1 VISLVGNSFLAT
13 KTESKK
19 QSEEPESTRP
29 SKANGMRKDQRV
41 VCNDL
46 GLAVIAAPRSRV
58 GSPVGFKQSVPEGEE
73 RLLSLFLVGL
83 TQREYF
89 RGMWHVSPLM

>member
-1 VISLVGNSFLAT
+1 MISLVGNSFLAT

-29 SKANGMRKDQRV
+29 SKADGTREDRRV
-41 VCNDL
+41 MCNDL
-46 GLAVIAAPRSRV
+46 RLVVIAVPKSRV
-58 GSPVGFKQSVPEGEE
+58 GSPVGFKQSVPRGEG

-83 TQREYF
+83 TRQEYF
-89 RGMWHVSPLM
+89 

>member
-1 VISLVGNSFLAT
+1 M

-19 QSEEPESTRP
+19 QSKEPESTRP
-29 SKANGMRKDQRV
+29 SKADGTRGDWRV
-41 VCNDL
+41 MYNDL

-58 GSPVGFKQSVPEGEE
+58 GSPVGFKQSVPGGEG

-83 TQREYF
+83 IQQEYF
-89 RGMWHVSPLM
+89 RGKWHIPPLM